1 MSHSNNK
8 ILLSFIIF
16 MIAFLVILGIFLK
29 DVSYMM
35 IFLILPSI
43 IAFGIDRSTD
53 KCLFI
58 SVSFFNLGGIIFLI
72 AKLSAEITNISSP
85 FIFQSTYMISF
96 IGYLFFR
103 LIPPMIQLFYLYLAK
118 LNRMRSKNKIKLLKA
133 TWEITSY

>member
-1 MSHSNNK
+1 MSYSNNK
-8 ILLSFIIF
+8 TLLAFIIF
-16 MIAFLVILGIFLK
+16 MMTFLVILGVFFE
-29 DVSYMM
+29 DVNYMM
-35 IFLILPSI
+35 IYLILPSI

-58 SVSFFNLGGIIFLI
+58 SVSFFNLGGVILSI
-72 AKLSAEITNISSP
+72 AKLSAEIASILNPSICTSI
-85 FIFQSTYMISF
+85 YMISF

-103 LIPPMIQLFYLYLAK
+103 LITPIIQVFYSYIAK